1 MTRALPAVTMSDL
14 SMPEYK
20 VSLDQL
26 KPGVFIRLERVN
38 WFNHPFLFSSF
49 KIRSQE
55 EIEVLR
61 SLGVTEAI
69 CVPEKSDCLP
79 GPAEP
84 GRPAPAAPSADKAGQ
99 DLWRIKKERIER
111 LRRKKALIAEC
122 EERYA
127 ASLKDLTRILQ
138 GLSRGNSQSVLE
150 ALAFVERL
158 RDNFLSDA
166 ESTLHLMN
174 VLPQSERVYSHA
186 LNVAVLSMMVGRD
199 AGLNAQAMVEL
210 GMGALFHDIGETR
223 IEKRVLR
230 KRGNFTRPERELIE
244 KHPQYGQEMLEAIAE
259 FPRGSLPV
267 VLQHH
272 ERWDGSGYPAGLAG
286 EDIALAARIVAI
298 ADAYDNHC
306 NHPDPEESFTPYLA
320 LSFMFTQ
327 QKKLFDKDL
336 LALFIRCLGVYPP
349 GTVVQLSNGA
359 IGMVMAVN
367 PDNQLCPSL
376 VLYDPQIPK
385 KEALIIDLADEPDLK
400 VEKSIRLKH
409 LPQEIFDYLSPRTRI
424 TYFVEPDGNVR

>member
-1 MTRALPAVTMSDL
+1 M
-14 SMPEYK
+14 
-20 VSLDQL
+20 
-26 KPGVFIRLERVN
+26 
-38 WFNHPFLFSSF
+38 
-49 KIRSQE
+49 
-55 EIEVLR
+55 
-61 SLGVTEAI
+61 
-69 CVPEKSDCLP
+69 
-79 GPAEP
+79 
-84 GRPAPAAPSADKAGQ
+84 
-99 DLWRIKKERIER
+99 
-111 LRRKKALIAEC
+111 
-122 EERYA
+122 
-127 ASLKDLTRILQ
+127 
-138 GLSRGNSQSVLE
+138 
-150 ALAFVERL
+150 
-158 RDNFLSDA
+158 
-166 ESTLHLMN
+166 
-174 VLPQSERVYSHA
+174 
-186 LNVAVLSMMVGRD
+186 
-199 AGLNAQAMVEL
+199 
-210 GMGALFHDIGETR
+210 
-223 IEKRVLR
+223 
-230 KRGNFTRPERELIE
+230 
-244 KHPQYGQEMLEAIAE
+244 
-259 FPRGSLPV
+259 
-267 VLQHH
+267 
-272 ERWDGSGYPAGLAG
+272 
-286 EDIALAARIVAI
+286 AI